1 MKFSVKIAVLMM
13 ITVLFFSGCSKKAS
27 VDNSKL
33 IVASSIVP
41 ETTFIKAVGGDL
53 IDVVTLIPPG
63 NSPANYEL
71 TPRDIE
77 LFSNAKI
84 YFTIGVPAE
93 EANILPRVKDLNYEV
108 IMVDL
113 AQAVSKKYPHRY
125 FTDHEEGTRD
135 PHIWLSPKRVK
146 VMVDTIA
153 EELAKIDEK
162 NKDTYREN
170 RDKYIEQLDI
180 LDEKIKNTLKDVKGK
195 GFMIYHPSFG
205 YFADDYHL
213 EMVAVEN
220 HGKEATLKE
229 FQEIIDIA
237 REKSIKVVFYQEEID
252 SAQSKA
258 LAEELGGI
266 TQKLS
271 PLAPDYIAN
280 LEIIAD
286 TFKAVLK

>member
-1 MKFSVKIAVLMM
+1 MKSNIKISVLILIIIM
-13 ITVLFFSGCSKKAS
+13 LFTGCSEKTS
-27 VDNSKL
+27 IENSK
-33 IVASSIVP
+33 IVVASSIVP

-53 IDVVTLIPPG
+53 VDVVTLIPPG

-71 TPRDIE
+71 TPKEIE

-93 EANILPRVKDLNYEV
+93 EANILPRVRDLNKEV
-108 IMVDL
+108 IIVDL
-113 AQAVSKKYPHRY
+113 AQAVGEKYPHRY
-125 FTDHEEGTRD
+125 FDEDQEGNRD

-153 EELAKIDEK
+153 EELGKIDEK
-162 NKDTYREN
+162 NKDIYIEN
-170 RDKYIEQLDI
+170 ANKYIDKLDK
-180 LDEKIKNTLKDVKGK
+180 LDEKIKDTLKDVKGR
-195 GFMIYHPSFG
+195 GFIIYHPSLG
-205 YFADDYHL
+205 YFADDYGL
-213 EMVAVEN
+213 EMIAVEK

-237 REKSIKVVFYQEEID
+237 KQKNIKVVFYQEEID

-258 LAEELGGI
+258 LAEELGGT

-271 PLAPDYIAN
+271 PLAPDYINN
-280 LEIIAD
+280 LEMVAD
-286 TFKAVLK
+286 TLKKALK